1 MITLDEAVY
10 PTEADWQDAAA
21 CRAADPDLFFPD
33 REAVEAIARAKEVC
47 ASCPVREECLAYAV
61 ELNQSEGIWGGHTPA
76 ERRRL
81 RRNWLRSLRQAS

>member
-1 MITLDEAVY
+1 MITLEDIAHQAES
-10 PTEADWQDAAA
+10 DWQDAAA
-21 CRAADPDLFFPD
+21 CRSSDPGMFFPD
-33 REAVEAIARAKEVC
+33 REDVESIVRAKAVC

-81 RRNWLRSLRQAS
+81 RRNWLRRLRRAS

>member
-1 MITLDEAVY
+1 MITLEEAVH
-10 PTEADWQDAAA
+10 PDEADWQDAAA
-21 CRAADPDLFFPD
+21 CRSSDPDLFFPD
-33 REAVEAIARAKEVC
+33 GEDVESIAKAKAVC
-47 ASCPVREECLAYAV
+47 AACPVRPECLAFAV